1 MREIAMRVA
10 MHLYAIRRGRDAL
23 VWTVYLVLGLGER
36 RGASLAVLGHA
47 IVEESVG

>member
-1 MREIAMRVA
+1 MGVA
-10 MHLYAIRRGRDAL
+10 MHFYAIWRGRNTL
-23 VWTVYLVLGLGER
+23 VWAVNLVLGLGER